1 MLLTDDAN
9 NKIRFKKLKELHF
22 QNLEKCSVVET
33 SDSDLILPTF
43 IIIIYYCF
51 LSTNAVWIFEINY
64 LI

>member
-43 IIIIYYCF
+43 IIII
-51 LSTNAVWIFEINY
+51 
-64 LI
+64 